1 MAEKKNQHTDTP
13 TLTNVFSKQLHLLS
27 SLTHCFN
34 WKKIH
39 GFNPKEIPVMLNL
52 TFLLQIQN
60 QQDSLISYR
69 MVHLTL
75 EGTKKSARSVILK
88 KVLKAKPPC
97 AFMVLR
103 I

>member
-1 MAEKKNQHTDTP
+1 
-13 TLTNVFSKQLHLLS
+13 
-27 SLTHCFN
+27 
-34 WKKIH
+34 
-39 GFNPKEIPVMLNL
+39 MLNL

-75 EGTKKSARSVILK
+75 ECTKKSARSVILK
-88 KVLKAKPPC
+88 KVLKAKPLR